1 MTLSQ
6 TWRRTRRGRTRARLG
21 ATRCVSF
28 LCVAVL
34 SAACKDTAS
43 PSTSTVAG
51 TVVLDDAWANRL
63 DDFSGVA
70 VSIDGLSTGAV
81 TDATGAWHI
90 DGVPVGKHD
99 IAFKKAT
106 FGTFRLLGQSVGD
119 ASATVRDVIL
129 ASTPWQQAI
138 IDSVYAAKRGTLDY
152 YIVDGHL
159 SGPPPANAR
168 VGEVIAFVGGFATVN
183 TDTTTY
189 QAWASSIDIT
199 GKSSTFSV
207 ALRGD
212 ALRTTFGAGGKPYVT
227 AYVTP
232 PICDGCGA
240 RNPGDASVFSNTGP
254 RANVVQ
260 VTIN

>member
-1 MTLSQ
+1 
-6 TWRRTRRGRTRARLG
+6 
-21 ATRCVSF
+21 VS
-28 LCVAVL
+28 
-34 SAACKDTAS
+34 
-43 PSTSTVAG
+43 PGTSTIAG
-51 TVVLDDAWANRL
+51 TVSLDDAWANRL
-63 DDFSGVA
+63 DDFSGVN
-70 VSIDGLSTGAV
+70 VSISGLSTGAV

-90 DGVPVGKHD
+90 DGVPTGKHD
-99 IAFKKAT
+99 ITFKKAT

-119 ASATVRDVIL
+119 SSATIRDVIL

-159 SGPPPANAR
+159 SAPPPADAR
-168 VGEVIAFVGGFATVN
+168 VGEVIAFVGGFATVT

-189 QAWASSIDIT
+189 QYWGLSLDIT
-199 GKSSTFSV
+199 GKSSKFSV
-207 ALRGD
+207 ALRAD

-240 RNPGDASVFSNTGP
+240 RNPGDASIFSNTGP

-260 VTIN
+260 LTIN

>member
-6 TWRRTRRGRTRARLG
+6 TRRRTRRGRTRARLG

-70 VSIDGLSTGAV
+70 VSIGGVSTGAV

-90 DGVPVGKHD
+90 DGVPAGKHD
-99 IAFKKAT
+99 ITFKKAT